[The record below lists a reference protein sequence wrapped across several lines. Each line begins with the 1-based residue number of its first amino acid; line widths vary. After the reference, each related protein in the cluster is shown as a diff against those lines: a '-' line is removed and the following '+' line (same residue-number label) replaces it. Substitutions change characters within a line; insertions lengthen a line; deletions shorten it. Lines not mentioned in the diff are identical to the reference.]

1 MSDRPVSTADESK
14 RALARWYDEMWFPMN
29 FDLVPECVGPTYTR
43 HEAGGTRTI
52 TAEEYRD
59 FLKENMSTAEISDA
73 RYRLIAEDDH
83 VVAIGSWKFNGQQW
97 DWVQAFRVE
106 NGKLVETWLSGI
118 GFDTRWGPDAVR
130 PGT

>member
-1 MSDRPVSTADESK
+1 MSSTEESK
-14 RALARWYDEMWFPMN
+14 AALARWYDEMWFEKD
-29 FDLVPECVGPTYTR
+29 FALVPECVGPIYTR

-59 FLKENMSTAEISDA
+59 FLNEHMTTAEISDG

-83 VVAIGSWKFNGQQW
+83 VVAIGSWRLNGQQW

-106 NGKLVETWLSGI
+106 HGKLVETWLSGI
-118 GFDTRWGPDAVR
+118 GTDTQWGPDAIR
-130 PGT
+130 P

>member
-1 MSDRPVSTADESK
+1 VSSTEASK
-14 RALARWYDEMWFPMN
+14 AALVRWYEEMWFQKN

-59 FLKENMSTAEISDA
+59 FLHAAMVDA
-73 RYRLIAEDDH
+73 VITDGRFRLIAEDDH
-83 VVAIGSWKFNGQQW
+83 VVAIGSWTFNGQQW

-106 NGKLVETWLSGI
+106 NDKLVETWLSGI
-118 GFDTRWGPDAVR
+118 GFDTMWGPDAIR
-130 PGT
+130 P

>member
-1 MSDRPVSTADESK
+1 MTTTQESK
-14 RALARWYDEMWFPMN
+14 AALARWYDEMWFAKN
-29 FDLVPECVGPTYTR
+29 FDLVPECVGPVYTR

-59 FLKENMSTAEISDA
+59 FLHEHLSTAEISDG

-83 VVAIGSWKFNGQQW
+83 VVAIGSWTFNGQQW

-106 NGKLVETWLSGI
+106 HGKLVETWLSGI
-118 GFDTRWGPDAVR
+118 GLDTSWGPEVIR
-130 PGT
+130 P

>member
-1 MSDRPVSTADESK
+1 MSTTEETRA
-14 RALARWYDEMWFPMN
+14 ALAKWYDEMWFVKD
-29 FDLVPECVGPTYTR
+29 FDRVPECVGPTYTR

-59 FLKENMSTAEISDA
+59 FLKAAMVDAEISVG

-83 VVAIGSWKFNGQQW
+83 VVAIGSWVFNGQQW

-106 NGKLVETWLSGI
+106 HGKLVETWLSGI
-118 GFDTRWGPDAVR
+118 GFDTMWGPDAIR
-130 PGT
+130 P

>member
-1 MSDRPVSTADESK
+1 MSTSEESK
-14 RALARWYDEMWFPMN
+14 RALARWYDEMWFQKN
-29 FDLVPECVGPTYTR
+29 FDLVPDCVGPTYTR

-59 FLKENMSTAEISDA
+59 FLNEHMTTAEIADG

-83 VVAIGSWKFNGQQW
+83 VVAIGSWKLNGQQW

-106 NGKLVETWLSGI
+106 HGKLVETWLSGI
-118 GFDTRWGPDAVR
+118 GTDTMWGPDAIR
-130 PGT
+130 P